1 MNNNNN
7 IRGWLK
13 YLVTSL
19 LLLPILAQAQ
29 NLFEPVPG
37 SIAMD
42 FLRALFG
49 GSGVFGYS
57 LSSDAFSAVIEVLNG
72 SAMIIGGILIAYT
85 IFAGTLGTASDGE
98 MLGKKFSSVWL
109 PIRTAL
115 GAALVLPIGASG
127 YCVMQMIVGWLIVQ
141 GVGMGDAV
149 WTAYTSASNLTATS
163 TVGLQRPQASEL
175 GYTAFQS
182 LVCLEAMKKVVQD
195 PNNAILNAGSNFGT
209 TVENGTLSKTY
220 SFGDRA
226 EVNGFKKDSCGS
238 VEVANWQAP
247 TMGPSTGGIVAPFF
261 NAKDSFGRTQEIVL
275 EHQNQV
281 STLLSTLQAQ
291 ASTLVASKAPLNSS
305 LIDKAIADY
314 ESAVGAKSAEVIKK
328 MDAFKEV
335 SENASKD
342 GWALAGAYL
351 IKISSITDMVHR
363 SQANVPTAKGPS
375 GDFNR
380 LYTDEYATYLVP
392 LYKTLEKSKQA
403 TGAYAIGN
411 QAGGSNEPWLD
422 SFKSFVTGGLDINVI
437 IKKIFSSSTNM
448 IIGDNE
454 HPILAMKR
462 MGDNLINLA
471 GLSILGKGLVA
482 MGVLGNL
489 PGVGLAL
496 QTATMLFA
504 PPILIVGVLLAYI
517 LPWTPFMMWMGVFVG
532 WLLLCIQA
540 MVAAPIWAVMHLHPS
555 GDDLTGKAGNGYNL
569 VLSLLLRPM
578 LMVIGLIGSITL
590 LNLMGQLYNRVF
602 ADVFISTQQDSNA
615 FIWIIGMFMSGL
627 IYCYGMWTIIQKAFS
642 IMHELPDQ
650 IIEWFGQSSNV
661 LGKSAQE
668 VGNSAGMI
676 AGAQVASNM
685 TNAGLGLVN
694 KKIDDGQKAIQN
706 DNNSAMA
713 LDKNFGTGTSDLF
726 NKINGKSNNEG
737 LSSLASARQQ
747 SMMGEAIKM
756 LGGKDS
762 QGGITFMERM
772 KQSAESNP
780 GMSFNEHVQ
789 GAMSKGL
796 SDQYGDKTFETAFK
810 TSFGANADISNNNG
824 EVFNPE
830 FKRAVSA
837 YKAMHD
843 SLSKSGRPQ
852 DAITARIS
860 GFNENVAHDFSQ
872 NTTPGKEFKHYFSDE
887 LKNFSN
893 NTKY

>member
-1 MNNNNN
+1 MNNKKN
-7 IRGWLK
+7 IGGWLK
-13 YLVTSL
+13 YILASL
-19 LLLPILAQAQ
+19 MLIPALAQAQ

-37 SIAMD
+37 SKAME
-42 FLRALFG
+42 FLRAMFG

-57 LSSDAFSAVIEVLNG
+57 LSADAFGGVIEVLNG
-72 SAMIIGGILIAYT
+72 SAMIVGGILIAYT

-98 MLGKKFSSVWL
+98 MLGKKFSSTWL
-109 PIRTAL
+109 PIRTAM

-149 WTAYTSASNLTATS
+149 WTAYTSSANLSATS
-163 TVGLQRPQASEL
+163 TVGLQKPQASEL

-182 LVCLEAMKKVVQD
+182 LVCVEAMKKVVQD
-195 PNNAILNAGSNFGT
+195 PNNSILNAGSNFGT
-209 TVENGTLSKTY
+209 TIDDGTLTRTY
-220 SFGDRA
+220 YFGDKA
-226 EVNGFKKDSCGS
+226 EMNGFKKDSCGTI
-238 VEVANWQAP
+238 EVSKWQAP
-247 TMGPSTGGIVAPFF
+247 TLGPSTGGIVAPFF

-281 STLLSTLQAQ
+281 SALIASLQAS
-291 ASTLVASKAPLNSS
+291 ASTLVATKSPLNTGV
-305 LIDKAIADY
+305 IDQAIANY
-314 ESAVGAKSAEVIKK
+314 ESAVGAKSAEVIKQ

-342 GWALAGAYL
+342 GWVLAGAYL

-392 LYKTLEKSKQA
+392 LYKTLEKAKQA
-403 TGAYAIGN
+403 TGVYAIGN
-411 QAGGSNEPWLD
+411 QQGGSNEPWFD
-422 SFKSFVTGGLDINVI
+422 SFKGFVTGGLDVNVLL
-437 IKKIFSSSTNM
+437 KKIFSSSTNM
-448 IIGDNE
+448 FIGDNE

-482 MGVLGNL
+482 MGVLGNM
-489 PGVGLAL
+489 PGVGLVL

-504 PPILIVGVLLAYI
+504 PPILIAGVLLAYV

-532 WLLLCIQA
+532 WLLLCVQA
-540 MVAAPIWAVMHLHPS
+540 MIAAPIWAVMHLHPS

-578 LMVIGLIGSITL
+578 LMVLGLIASITI

-615 FIWIIGMFMSGL
+615 FIWIIGMLMSGL
-627 IYCYGMWTIIQKAFS
+627 IYCYGMWTIIQKTFS

-668 VGNSAGMI
+668 VGNSSGVI

-694 KKIDDGQKAIQN
+694 KKIDDGQKQISN
-706 DNNSAMA
+706 DASSAMS

-726 NKINGKSNNEG
+726 NKINGTSNNEG
-737 LSSLASARQQ
+737 LSSLDSVKQQ
-747 SMMGEAIKM
+747 AMMGEAIKM

-762 QGGITFMERM
+762 HGGLTFMERM

-780 GMSFNEHVQ
+780 GMSFNEHVH

-796 SDQYGDKTFETAFK
+796 SDKYGDKTLETAFK
-810 TSFGANADISNNNG
+810 TSFGANAEISNNNG
-824 EVFNPE
+824 QLFNPE

-837 YKAMHD
+837 YGAVYDKLAKNGESAD
-843 SLSKSGRPQ
+843 S
-852 DAITARIS
+852 INTTIS
-860 GFNENVAHDFSQ
+860 SFNAGIESAFAQ
-872 NTTPGKEFKHYFSDE
+872 NTNPAKEYKHYFSDA
-887 LKNFSN
+887 LKTFRN
-893 NTKY
+893 